1 MSFLHITHVYSY
13 ITHVHSYI
21 THVYSYITNVHLY
34 ITHVYSSR
42 TDITQKK
49 PREGAE
55 RVVEYWEGGVVHF
68 CLQVNPRWGRN
79 LTLQAAIY
87 YFAYTAPQ
95 KDMSTCSGLPDTLST
110 GQPGP
115 SAERL
120 SNTGRRKAFT
130 GICSPIIASLLT
142 ITYHLSD
149 MIPHA
154 GAGRMPGGW
163 LNSKHWH
170 CRRK

>member
-68 CLQVNPRWGRN
+68 CLQVNPR
-79 LTLQAAIY
+79 
-87 YFAYTAPQ
+87 
-95 KDMSTCSGLPDTLST
+95 
-110 GQPGP
+110 
-115 SAERL
+115 
-120 SNTGRRKAFT
+120 
-130 GICSPIIASLLT
+130 
-142 ITYHLSD
+142 
-149 MIPHA
+149 
-154 GAGRMPGGW
+154 
-163 LNSKHWH
+163 
-170 CRRK
+170 